1 MKWTLPNQLTIARIF
16 LSAGFFVLLGLYDAG
31 SNSGPYFMGIGLA
44 VLILAGITD
53 ILDGHLARKLNLQ
66 SAFGRIV
73 DPFVDKILVVGAFIM
88 LAAPNFVM
96 SANPALSDVE
106 RSVPYWLTGGMASAV
121 QPWMVVVILSREFV
135 ISAIRGYSES
145 QGIKFPATPA
155 GKIKMLLQSLAIGTV
170 LFCLAWTPDVIW
182 TIWVKIILVWLS
194 VIVTVASA
202 SFYVSKTGSLLKGN
216 G

>member
-1 MKWTLPNQLTIARIF
+1 MKWTLPNQLTVARIF
-16 LSAGFFVLLGLYDAG
+16 LSAGFFVLLGLYEAG
-31 SNSGPYFMGIGLA
+31 SSSGPYLMGIGF
-44 VLILAGITD
+44 VVFVLAGITD
-53 ILDGHLARKLNLQ
+53 ILDGHLARRLNLQ

-73 DPFVDKILVVGAFIM
+73 DPFVDKILVVGAFVM

-96 SANPALSDVE
+96 SANPALSDLE

-194 VIVTVASA
+194 VIATVASA
-202 SFYVSKTGSLLKGN
+202 FFYVSKTGSLLKGN